1 METRCRVGWTSQ
13 RLSPISAVDCEVFV
27 IVVPLLSLIFPY
39 FYEGVA
45 FSCLLLACFPNCSFS
60 LLPAKGIIHVLSKTW
75 YRIFRPTLN
84 GKARRKRK
92 KTAATPLRCF
102 SCIAHVPKWNKKS
115 IRLIVKTL
123 SLLPSVAFSRHS
135 ASLSDWVS
143 EYFNLRPH
151 LALYEAQSE

>member
-45 FSCLLLACFPNCSFS
+45 FSCLFLACFPNCSFS

-102 SCIAHVPKWNKKS
+102 SCIAHVPKWNKK
-115 IRLIVKTL
+115 KHTTNCQN
-123 SLLPSVAFSRHS
+123 AFSPAIGCIFQAFCQLVR
-135 ASLSDWVS
+135 LSFGV
-143 EYFNLRPH
+143 L
-151 LALYEAQSE
+151 